1 MDTTSDFEV
10 SGVAQNITRST
21 SKKVLVVIDDLNQTI
36 DLYVHVDLSRSRS
49 TSAIC
54 RYADR
59 H

>member
-10 SGVAQNITRST
+10 SGVAQNITT